1 MNTSLLMDKPKSPTQ
16 RAWARFKRNR
26 YGYVSLWIFI
36 FVLMISTLGELVSND
51 RPLIAQID
59 GKTYFVDGAKLD
71 DHGDAHAEDGFCAT
85 IRKAEVVGAMKD
97 DRFVASYFKLLPLKE
112 GK

>member
-1 MNTSLLMDKPKSPTQ
+1 MKKILFTVFLFCVTIMNAQEKK
-16 RAWARFKRNR
+16 
-26 YGYVSLWIFI
+26 
-36 FVLMISTLGELVSND
+36 ELQKTRIVEASCGQCQFGMKAKGCD
-51 RPLIAQID
+51 LSVRID

-71 DHGDAHAEDGFCAT
+71 DHGDAHAEDGFCAA
-85 IRKAEVVGAMKD
+85 IRTVEVVGEVKD